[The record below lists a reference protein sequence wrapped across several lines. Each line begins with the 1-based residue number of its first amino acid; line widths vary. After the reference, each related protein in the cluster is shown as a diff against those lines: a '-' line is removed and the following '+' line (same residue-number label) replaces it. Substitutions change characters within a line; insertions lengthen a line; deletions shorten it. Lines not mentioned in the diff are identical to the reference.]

1 MKLFKKIIIKGT
13 FECLTGLH
21 IGDSKDNVEIGG
33 LDLPVIRR
41 KGGVLDAQSN
51 QPYIP
56 GSSIKGKMRCLLQQS
71 FGEVDEKLFEAKDSN
86 TFLSTGELFGC
97 LDSKEKENEKPKYI
111 GNASRLIVRDAYLEN
126 WKDLKESPY
135 TDMPYT
141 ELKTE
146 NSIDRQKGTAEN
158 PRAIERVPAGA
169 KFEVEFVINVFGEN
183 QGEANRKESHYLALF
198 KLGTELLE
206 KDYLGGGGSRGS
218 GQIKFHRKPDSSM
231 DIQAEVDKY
240 FAIITPPTPPQTTE
254 DNAQAI

>member
-41 KGGVLDAQSN
+41 KGSVQDAQSN

-71 FGEVDEKLFEAKDSN
+71 FGEVDEKLFEAKDST

-97 LDSKEKENEKPKYI
+97 LDSKEKENDKPKFI
-111 GNASRLIVRDAYLEN
+111 GNTSRLIVRDAYLEN

-169 KFEVEFVINVFGEN
+169 KFKVEFVINVFGDNVE
-183 QGEANRKESHYLALF
+183 EATLKATQYNALF
-198 KLGTELLE
+198 NLGMELLQN
-206 KDYLGGGGSRGS
+206 DYLGGGGSRGS
-218 GQIKFHRKPDSSM
+218 GQIKFERNIAVSTDI
-231 DIQAEVDKY
+231 DIQSKVNEYV
-240 FAIITPPTPPQTTE
+240 TLMNLPTSQTTT
-254 DNAQAI
+254 DNA